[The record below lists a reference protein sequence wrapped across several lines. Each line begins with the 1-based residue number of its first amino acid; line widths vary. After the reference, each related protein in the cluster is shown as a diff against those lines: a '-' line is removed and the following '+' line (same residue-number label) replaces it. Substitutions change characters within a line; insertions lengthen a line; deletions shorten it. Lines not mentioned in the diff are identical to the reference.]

1 MPWITVGTW
10 WDMVIVY
17 LWCSQVLP
25 GICHRVWK
33 LWAPWYHGRCVLH
46 PCWGDMDM
54 ATWWAFP
61 LVEAKL
67 LSEEGIGAWSLDGR
81 WWTTKSR
88 DPNSDPNWHP
98 KIEATNAKLLEISPE
113 SPQLWFPAR
122 KMTTLPC
129 SKISRFVDEK
139 FHGQLVQSK
148 WNNLVNLIF
157 PFDNQADCKRQ
168 VTWSRSCN
176 LCCVA
181 RLSSCNDANDNAF
194 LEHASM
200 MCVTFEGH
208 KNSAICSSQ
217 QSIGKHLYTF
227 VGIYP
232 SFASFNFVSSSW
244 HSLSCCKSR
253 LKREDFCK
261 GGGCCGRRMGAG
273 IAVTLA
279 GLLWQGH
286 TAAQWAQCGT
296 CEIPV
301 KLQKNA
307 LGNGSHVLN
316 LCWKSSWGLTLLVAW
331 AFSLAGLDPEG
342 WPQNNQLKSA
352 SLMSVGD
359 K

>member
-1 MPWITVGTW
+1 MEGAFYTHVEVTW
-10 WDMVIVY
+10 
-17 LWCSQVLP
+17 
-25 GICHRVWK
+25 
-33 LWAPWYHGRCVLH
+33 
-46 PCWGDMDM
+46 
-54 ATWWAFP
+54 TWWAFP
-61 LVEAKL
+61 LKPSYWVKKEL
-67 LSEEGIGAWSLDGR
+67 ELGAWTVQ

-88 DPNSDPNWHP
+88 GTQKSRQRPNKKHV
-98 KIEATNAKLLEISPE
+98 KLLRNQPE

-122 KMTTLPC
+122 KMTTLPNFKNLKVRGR
-129 SKISRFVDEK
+129 KISWPACA
-139 FHGQLVQSK
+139 VQMK
-148 WNNLVNLIF
+148 QT

-279 GLLWQGH
+279 GR
-286 TAAQWAQCGT
+286 
-296 CEIPV
+296 
-301 KLQKNA
+301 
-307 LGNGSHVLN
+307 
-316 LCWKSSWGLTLLVAW
+316 
-331 AFSLAGLDPEG
+331 
-342 WPQNNQLKSA
+342 
-352 SLMSVGD
+352 
-359 K
+359 